1 MFYTGQWIRIMAVAA
16 LVCCAN
22 EVHAQNSHQPL
33 FRYLRQQWTA
43 HNGFPGGSVRTI
55 TQTPDGYLWLGTQKG
70 LVRFDGLSFRVDTL
84 PPASFQND
92 HISTLTT
99 GPDGKLWAFYWGTSI
114 LRQNDGRLEHLP
126 SKFGNDVMQVT
137 ASQRS
142 EDGSI
147 VLADMINGVERIR
160 DSGTEKLALPTDL
173 PGSALVETIA
183 ESKDGTIWLGTSSQ
197 GLFSLKDG
205 HIKSAASELPTGRI
219 NCLLFTTD
227 NVLWIGTYSGIFQ
240 WDGTR
245 ITRVSL
251 PKEVQG
257 AQILSMMKDRE
268 SNVWVGTTQ
277 GLVEIDGRGASFFDH
292 DSFSSG
298 GISALFED
306 REGNI
311 WVGGTDG
318 LERLSKKTFV
328 TYTKEDGMPDKMN
341 GPVHVDQADR
351 TWVAP
356 DQGGVDIIS
365 DGMVRRVR
373 SPFLDRNVIYSMASQ
388 RDDLWMGTQN
398 GGLVRVTYRDGIV
411 ATKAYTHANGLA
423 ENSVYSVSIGRD
435 GAVWAGTLTG
445 GVSQFKGGK
454 FRTYTRDDGLASNTV
469 SATLETRDGTVW
481 FATPNGLNSLSD
493 GHWSTYTTTE
503 GLAFD
508 NVNCLFEDRSGT
520 LWVGTSAGLSVV
532 EHGRLR
538 TLPDLPSSL
547 HDPVF
552 GFAQDLTGQLW
563 VETATHIL
571 RIHPKRLSNATV
583 TSLDVRQYDAE
594 DGLPRVE
601 GVRRNNAVS
610 SGPDG
615 KIWFSLREG
624 VTVVDPANI
633 PNDSV
638 PALSHVDMISA
649 DGKTIPLG
657 NSIRIPPL
665 PQRITFEY
673 TGISLTVPE
682 RVRYKFF
689 LEGFDHVWSEP
700 VASRQAVYTN
710 LGPGPYRFRVLASN
724 SDGLWNGTETSIAF
738 RVEPAFWQT
747 LWFQSG
753 IAVLVLL
760 TVWFAFRIRTYQI
773 TRQLDLRFQERL
785 AERSRIAQELHD
797 TLLQSMQ
804 GTILRF
810 QSVDEMLPAH
820 PDKAKQILERSLE
833 KADLALVEGR
843 DAIMDLRSTSST
855 DFDLTE
861 VIQSIIANLKE
872 EAGFDRDNVDLGS
885 VVVQGVPRD
894 VRLEV
899 RDDICRIA
907 REALHNCMQHAKAQR
922 IVAEVVHSPA
932 SLRLRIID
940 DGKGMEPL
948 VLERGGRP
956 GHWGLVGM
964 RERAARIGAT
974 LEVSSSPAEGT
985 AITLNLPANLA
996 YESHRRHRRWWS
1008 SLSR

>member
-1 MFYTGQWIRIMAVAA
+1 VLAT
-16 LVCCAN
+16 VCCAN
-22 EVHAQNSHQPL
+22 QAHAQSSHQL
-33 FRYLRQQWTA
+33 ASTYVRQPWTA
-43 HNGFPGGSVRTI
+43 ANGFQGGSVRTI
-55 TQTPDGYLWLGTQKG
+55 TQTPDGYLWLGAQKG
-70 LVRFDGLSFRVDTL
+70 LIRFDGFSFRMDSV

-92 HISTLTT
+92 RISSLAT
-99 GPDGKLWAFYWGTSI
+99 GPDGKLWVFYWGTGI
-114 LRQNDGRLEHLP
+114 LRYNDGRLEHLP
-126 SKFGNDVMQVT
+126 SQFGNDVMQVA
-137 ASQRS
+137 ASQRGK
-142 EDGSI
+142 DGSI
-147 VLADMINGVERIR
+147 VLADMINGIERIG
-160 DSGTEKLALPTDL
+160 DGGTEKLALPTDL
-173 PGSALVETIA
+173 PGSALVDSIA
-183 ESKDGTIWLGTSSQ
+183 ESRDGTILLGTSSQ
-197 GLFSLKDG
+197 GVFSLKDG
-205 HIKSAASELPTGRI
+205 HIKSVASAIPTGRI
-219 NCLLFTTD
+219 ECLLLTND
-227 NVLWIGTYSGIFQ
+227 NVLLVGTYSGVFQ

-245 ITRVSL
+245 VTSISL
-251 PKEVQG
+251 PKEAQG
-257 AQILSMMKDRE
+257 SQILSMMQDHE
-268 SNVWVGTTQ
+268 SNLWVGTTE
-277 GLVEIDGRGASFFDH
+277 GLVMIDRRGASFFDH
-292 DSFSSG
+292 DSFASG
-298 GISALFED
+298 GISGLFED

-311 WVGGTDG
+311 WAGGTNG
-318 LERLSKKTFV
+318 FERLSRRTFV
-328 TYTKEDGMPDKMN
+328 TYTKEEGLPDKMN
-341 GPVHVDQADR
+341 GPVHVDRADR

-356 DQGGVDIIS
+356 EQGGVDIIS

-785 AERSRIAQELHD
+785 AERNRIAQELHD

-974 LEVSSSPAEGT
+974 LEISSSPAEGT